1 MFGASHRVL
10 ACAYIKTPFVN
21 RMLGRWE
28 MRQLRSGRR
37 CFRRNIQSVRAEE
50 RSKVHLRGGEDG
62 SGFSTTC
69 FCKETERGKSHLKR
83 GGEVKKERGET
94 DK

>member
-21 RMLGRWE
+21 RMLGWRK
-28 MRQLRSGRR
+28 MRRLRSGRR

-69 FCKETERGKSHLKR
+69 FRKETERGKSHLKR
-83 GGEVKKERGET
+83 RGVKKERGEK